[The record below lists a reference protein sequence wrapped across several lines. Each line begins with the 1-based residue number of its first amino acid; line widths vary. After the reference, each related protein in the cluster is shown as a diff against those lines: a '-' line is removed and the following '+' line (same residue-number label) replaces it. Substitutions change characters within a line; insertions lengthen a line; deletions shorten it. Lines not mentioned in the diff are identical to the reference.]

1 MAYSEMTET
10 SYYQRVLAGKLGSG
24 SDHPPKVALLFGARQ
39 SGKTTLLRE
48 LTRPLNCFTLNL
60 QDRRLRR
67 RYETDEGLLLRELQA
82 RSDVDAVFIDEIQ
95 KVPALLDDV
104 QLLYDEDPERH
115 RFLLTG
121 SSARQ
126 LRRGSANLLPGR
138 SHQHILSPVLQAE
151 QRPTV
156 LLPLDMSAGPTFPC
170 RSLKSYLLHGN
181 LPGFYGEQLSS
192 WQQTLETYVDLYIEN
207 EIRQENIVRDMGAF
221 VRFLRL
227 AALEAGQ
234 AVNYAKMA
242 DAVGVAVNT
251 VRNFYQ
257 VLEDT
262 FVGMRIGALASGR
275 RKVLTAPRFLFFD
288 IGVRHILAGLP
299 AGESLLT
306 VDAGHIFEQW
316 VMTELYYRVLYCGRG
331 FGLWTWRTATGAE
344 VDLVVETPDELI
356 PVEIKWSDRPRPTDA
371 RHVETFISLHEDRSR
386 RGFVVCRT
394 PQRQQLTARVTALPW
409 DEF

>member
-1 MAYSEMTET
+1 MP
-10 SYYQRVLAGKLGSG
+10 YYQRILADKLAPACGS
-24 SDHPPKVALLFGARQ
+24 PRKIVLLFGARQ
-39 SGKTTLLRE
+39 TGKTTLLRE
-48 LTRPLNCFTLNL
+48 LTEPLNCFALNL

-67 RYETDEGLLLRELQA
+67 RYETDEGLLLRELQG
-82 RSDVDAVFIDEIQ
+82 RSDIDAVFIDEIQ
-95 KVPALLDDV
+95 KVPALLDDI
-104 QLLYDEDPERH
+104 QFLYDEDPGRYS
-115 RFLLTG
+115 FLLTG

-151 QRPTV
+151 QRSAE
-156 LLPLDMSAGPTFPC
+156 LLPLEMPAGPTFPS
-170 RSLKSYLLHGN
+170 RSLESYLLHGN
-181 LPGFYGEQLSS
+181 LPGFYSEEFSA

-221 VRFLRL
+221 ARFLRL

-251 VRNFYQ
+251 LRNFYQ

-262 FVGMRIGALASGR
+262 FVGMRVGAFATGR
-275 RKVLTAPRFLFFD
+275 KKVLTAPRFLFFD
-288 IGVRHILAGLP
+288 IGVRHVLAGLP
-299 AGESLLT
+299 ASESMLSM
-306 VDAGHIFEQW
+306 DGGHIFEQW
-316 VMTELYYRVLYCGRG
+316 VMTELYYRCLYRGRG
-331 FGLWTWRTATGAE
+331 FGLSTWRTKTGAE
-344 VDLVVETPDELI
+344 VDTVVATPDELI
-356 PVEIKWSDRPRPTDA
+356 PVEIKWSDHPRPADA
-371 RHVETFISLHEDRSR
+371 RHVEKFISLHEDRSC

-394 PQRQQLTARVTALPW
+394 PQRQQLSARVTALPW